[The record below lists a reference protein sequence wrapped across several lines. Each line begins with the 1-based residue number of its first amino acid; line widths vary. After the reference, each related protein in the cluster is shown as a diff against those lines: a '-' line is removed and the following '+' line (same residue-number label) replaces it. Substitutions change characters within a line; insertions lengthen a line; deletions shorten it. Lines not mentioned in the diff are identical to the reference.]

1 MSDRVELSELLPLM
15 EEVLSSGGEFSFI
28 PGGNSM
34 RPMLYGRR
42 DQVTIVKP
50 QGRLKKYDLPL
61 FRRPD
66 GAFVLHRVVKVLP
79 DSYVT
84 RGDCT
89 VTFERDITD
98 SQIVGVVKSFVR
110 KGKAYSVSS
119 KEYRIYC
126 AIWTA
131 FPIFRRFIMHFGTR
145 T

>member
-1 MSDRVELSELLPLM
+1 MSERMELSELLPVM

-34 RPMLYGRR
+34 RPMLYGKR

-50 QGRLKKYDLPL
+50 EGRLKKYDLPL
-61 FRRPD
+61 FRKPD
-66 GAFVLHRVVKVLP
+66 GGFILHRVVKVLP

-89 VTFERDITD
+89 VSYERDITD
-98 SQIVGVVKSFVR
+98 AQIIGVVKSFVR
-110 KGKAYSVSS
+110 CGKTYSTDSR
-119 KEYRIYC
+119 KYRIYC
-126 AIWTA
+126 TFWTA
-131 FPIFRRFIMHFGTR
+131 FPIFRRFVMYFGKR